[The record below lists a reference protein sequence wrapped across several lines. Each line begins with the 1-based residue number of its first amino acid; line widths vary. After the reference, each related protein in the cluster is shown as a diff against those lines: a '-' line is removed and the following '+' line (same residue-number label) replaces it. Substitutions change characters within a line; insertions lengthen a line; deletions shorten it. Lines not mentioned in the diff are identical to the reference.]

1 MALEI
6 SLAQFNKI
14 ATGDYNAGQIDIRT
28 SKGGQAELVKVN
40 SHVWQT
46 SKNKVVLSPE
56 RILAPLTR
64 QAVREIRSNRPEIT
78 VA

>member
-14 ATGDYNAGQIDIRT
+14 ATGDYNAGQIDIQT
-28 SKGGQAELVKVN
+28 NSDGKTELIKVN
-40 SHVWQT
+40 NHVWQT

-64 QAVREIRSNRPEIT
+64 QAVREIRSNRSEIT

>member
-1 MALEI
+1 MVLEI

-14 ATGDYNAGQIDIRT
+14 ATGDYNAVQIDVRT
-28 SKGGQAELVKVN
+28 NKDGQAELVKVN
-40 SHVWQT
+40 NHVWQT
-46 SKNKVVLSPE
+46 SKNKVALSPE

-64 QAVREIRSNRPEIT
+64 QAVREIRSNRSEIT

>member
-40 SHVWQT
+40 NHVWRKSQNT
-46 SKNKVVLSPE
+46 TVLSPE

-64 QAVREIRSNRPEIT
+64 QAVREIRSNRSEIT